1 MLTTT
6 LLTFQN
12 LGAAVSLN
20 VDQRFLDALGAV
32 FLNWPF
38 ELSADSESPVFASVC
53 YKDKRYTI
61 SSPFMEEPVSYTD
74 PVNTICSMI
83 VELAWAH
90 LRADPSLLCLHGAAV
105 EMNGRLVV
113 FPNARRAGKS
123 TLSVAMMAAGYRLY
137 TDDFLP
143 LVIDDENQICGIS
156 HGIAPRLRLPVVEQ
170 IGEKAERYIN
180 NRGYIANRQYQYV
193 IPNPG
198 ELAEFGDTVLIG
210 ALVFLEQ
217 KENVK
222 PSIKVVDRSE
232 TLKTLL
238 TQNFSRA
245 MNSDGILEILAALAS
260 NAPAY
265 VMQYSDVEMA
275 IGLLEEHFAN
285 WECSPAVIEK
295 GAGTIFGQAAEPE
308 NVSEIADWRE
318 TALIQADGVKE
329 ISTEDNRFLSDPSG
343 RNIHYLNAGATN
355 IWRILEQPASVAQ
368 IVEILA
374 TVFPDQLLEKIQYDV
389 SATVQQFVDNG
400 LVKPAVA
407 DPLGNQPHEVYVDDC
422 HE

>member
-1 MLTTT
+1 MPTST

-20 VDQRFLDALGAV
+20 VDQRFLDALRAV

-53 YKDKRYTI
+53 YKDKRYKI

-74 PVNTICSMI
+74 PVNAICSMI

-90 LRADPSLLCLHGAAV
+90 LRAETSLLCLHGAAV
-105 EMNGRLVV
+105 KMNGRLVV

-123 TLSVAMMAAGYRLY
+123 TLSVAMMAAGYKLY

-143 LVIDDENQICGIS
+143 LVIDGENQICGFS
-156 HGIAPRLRLPVVEQ
+156 HGIAPRLRLPVAEQ
-170 IGEKAERYIN
+170 IGERAELYIKG
-180 NRGYIANRQYQYV
+180 RGFVANRQYQYV
-193 IPNPG
+193 IPNAG
-198 ELAEFGDTVLIG
+198 ESAKFGDTAVVG

-217 KENVK
+217 KENVA
-222 PSIKVVDRSE
+222 PSIEIVDSTQ
-232 TLKTLL
+232 TLRMLL

-265 VMQYSDVEMA
+265 VMQYSDVESA
-275 IGLLEEHFAN
+275 IMLLEDQLADWQSN
-285 WECSPAVIEK
+285 PAVIENGT
-295 GAGTIFGQAAEPE
+295 GANFGPAGQFESAP
-308 NVSEIADWRE
+308 EIANWRG
-318 TALIQADGVKE
+318 TALIQASGVKE
-329 ISTEDNRFLSDPSG
+329 IATEGSRFLSDPSG

-355 IWRILEQPASVAQ
+355 IWRILEQPASVAEV
-368 IVEILA
+368 VEILA
-374 TVFPDQLLEKIQYDV
+374 AVFPEQPVEIIRHDV
-389 SATVQQFVDNG
+389 SAAVQQFVDNG
-400 LVKPAVA
+400 LVKPAQA
-407 DPLGNQPHEVYVDDC
+407 DPLGNQPHATYVAGC

>member
-1 MLTTT
+1 MTTST

-20 VDQRFLDALGAV
+20 VDQRFLDALRAV
-32 FLNWPF
+32 FLNWRF

-53 YKDKRYTI
+53 YKDKQYEI
-61 SSPFMEEPVSYTD
+61 SSPFMEAPVTYTD
-74 PVNTICSMI
+74 PINTICSMI

-143 LVIDDENQICGIS
+143 LLIDDENQICGIS

-170 IGEKAERYIN
+170 IGEKAERYIK

-193 IPNPG
+193 IPKAG

-275 IGLLEEHFAN
+275 IGLLEEHLAN

-295 GAGTIFGQAAEPE
+295 GDGAKFGLAAELE
-308 NVSEIADWRE
+308 NVPEIADWRG

-329 ISTEDNRFLSDPSG
+329 IATEDKRFLSDPSG

-374 TVFPDQLLEKIQYDV
+374 TVFPEQPVEKIQNDV

-407 DPLGNQPHEVYVDDC
+407 DRLGIQPHEVYVDDC